1 MKIKQVIAG
10 VALAFTAYTI
20 GIIVG
25 FVKGGTRV
33 AERVFE
39 ITDLE
44 QITMVIYADEDGES
58 TVQFN
63 KKTK

>member
-1 MKIKQVIAG
+1 MKIKQVVAG
-10 VALAFTAYTI
+10 VALALTAYTT

-25 FVKGGTRV
+25 FFKGGRRV
-33 AERVFE
+33 AEKVFE

-44 QITMVIYADEDGES
+44 RITIGIYADEDGES